1 MKKMSLGTRKTK
13 WSKLKFT
20 GESQR
25 KNDLF
30 IVKVYC
36 IVSFANSHVE
46 VLWYITSFWRISRK
60 FPLTSSNLIWVEYCT
75 LFPIQFSFVKPF
87 SPFTNLGFW
96 EFWNKNSVLTN
107 VVNYCQIFLIF
118 LSRPYGKD
126 FLSALK
132 KARVKQVR
140 SQAVANELFTYAIF
154 LVVLFV
160 ISYANRDAD
169 SFQIKNHL
177 GTWDYD
183 RSLD

>member
-46 VLWYITSFWRISRK
+46 VLWYITSFWRRSRK
-60 FPLTSSNLIWVEYCT
+60 FPL
-75 LFPIQFSFVKPF
+75 
-87 SPFTNLGFW
+87 
-96 EFWNKNSVLTN
+96 NKNSVLTN
-107 VVNYCQIFLIF
+107 VANYCQIFLIF